1 MAGAKGLAQLVA
13 PIVVEPQDCGID

>member
-13 PIVVEPQDCGID
+13 PIVMEPQDCGID